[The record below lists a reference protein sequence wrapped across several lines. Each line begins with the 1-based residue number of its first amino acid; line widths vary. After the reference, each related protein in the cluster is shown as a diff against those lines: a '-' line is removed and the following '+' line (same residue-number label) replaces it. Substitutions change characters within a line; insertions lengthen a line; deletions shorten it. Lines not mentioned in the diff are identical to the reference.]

1 MRALLIA
8 ALLVQAITSTPAH
21 ASGVARNTYVSSNTT
36 DLEHSFWVCDYAG
49 TNTVVDPNQ
58 GAACIAITDELKR
71 VKFDGDFDRLVVW
84 WRVHKIARHQEFD
97 RALAAAPQNKLA
109 SDAL

>member
-8 ALLVQAITSTPAH
+8 TLLIQAIASAH
-21 ASGVARNTYVSSNTT
+21 ASDIARNTSVSSKTT

-49 TNTVVDPNQ
+49 TNGVVDPNQ

-71 VKFDGDFDRLVVW
+71 VKFDGDFDRLVAW
-84 WRVHKIARHQEFD
+84 WRVHKIARHQELD
-97 RALAAAPQNKLA
+97 RALAAAPQSKLA

>member
-8 ALLVQAITSTPAH
+8 TLLVQTIAFTPAH
-21 ASGVARNTYVSSNTT
+21 ASDIARNTALSSDTT

-49 TNTVVDPNQ
+49 TNGVVDPNQ
-58 GAACIAITDELKR
+58 AAVCIAVTAELKQ
-71 VKFDGDFDRLVVW
+71 VKFDGDFDHLVAW
-84 WRVHKIARHQEFD
+84 WRAHKLARHQEFD
-97 RALAAAPQNKLA
+97 LALAAAPQSKLA